1 MFDVEESSCS
11 NNFNDTE
18 IVFESDM
25 AEPLIKDKE
34 TMTDDCQ
41 GSVLM
46 RFGQLTWE
54 SDVLVF
60 TGLENTRIFQTLL
73 NNLQKKASVMTY
85 WDGSKKNFK
94 AHK

>member
-46 RFGQLTWE
+46 RFG
-54 SDVLVF
+54 
-60 TGLENTRIFQTLL
+60 
-73 NNLQKKASVMTY
+73 
-85 WDGSKKNFK
+85 
-94 AHK
+94 

>member
-46 RFGQLTWE
+46 RFGQLTCK
-54 SDVLVF
+54 SNVLVF